1 MHTTGGTGAD
11 EGHNVNFYEAR
22 FTGATKLI
30 LFIVWSVTGMITY
43 DTRCLIV
50 MLLFSL
56 IAFRVSKVQFQDYAF
71 VLYFI
76 LIFFVLNHIAIFIF
90 SPLEGVK
97 VYGSRHDIVHLVGR
111 YTVTYEQL
119 FYQLNIALK
128 YAVVIPMALLFLL
141 TTNPSEFAASLNR
154 IGVNYKIAYSVSL
167 ALRYIPDIQRDYEN
181 ISFSAQARGIDI
193 SRKEKLPKRLKNI
206 ISILMPL
213 ILTSIE
219 RIENISTAMELRGFG
234 TKRKRTWYSSRPF
247 SRKDYIALILFALIA
262 ISSTVITFYDG
273 SRFYN
278 IFD

>member
-1 MHTTGGTGAD
+1 MKATMLTFTKQDSPIH
-11 EGHNVNFYEAR
+11 R
-22 FTGATKLI
+22 LTGATKLI
-30 LFIVWSVTGMITY
+30 LFVVWSVTGMITY

-56 IAFRVSKVQFQDYAF
+56 IAFRISKVQFQDYAF

-111 YTVTYEQL
+111 YTVTWEQL
-119 FYQLNIALK
+119 FYQFNIALK

-141 TTNPSEFAASLNR
+141 TTNPSEFAASLNKV
-154 IGVNYKIAYSVSL
+154 GVNYKIAYSVSL

-234 TKRKRTWYSSRPF
+234 TKSKRTWYSSRPF
-247 SRKDYIALILFALIA
+247 SRNDYIALILFALIA

>member
-1 MHTTGGTGAD
+1 MKATMLTFTKQDSPIH
-11 EGHNVNFYEAR
+11 R
-22 FTGATKLI
+22 LTGATKLI

-56 IAFRVSKVQFQDYAF
+56 IAFRVSKVEFQDYAF

-111 YTVTYEQL
+111 YTVTGEQL
-119 FYQLNIALK
+119 FYQFNIALK

-234 TKRKRTWYSSRPF
+234 TKSKRTWYSSRPF
-247 SRKDYIALILFALIA
+247 SRNDYIALILFALIA
-262 ISSTVITFYDG
+262 ISSTIITFYDG

>member
-1 MHTTGGTGAD
+1 MRANMLTYTSQDSPVH
-11 EGHNVNFYEAR
+11 R
-22 FTGATKLI
+22 LTGATKLI
-30 LFIVWSVTGMITY
+30 LFVVWSVTGMITY
-43 DTRCLIV
+43 DTRCLIA

-56 IAFRVSKVQFQDYAF
+56 LAFRISKVQFQDFAF

-76 LIFFVLNHIAIFIF
+76 LFFFMLNQIAIFIF
-90 SPLEGVK
+90 SPLEGVRI
-97 VYGSRHDIVHLVGR
+97 YGTRHDIVHIIGR
-111 YTVTYEQL
+111 YTVTWEQL
-119 FYQLNIALK
+119 FYQFNIALK

-193 SRKEKLPKRLKNI
+193 SRKEKIFKRLKNI
-206 ISILMPL
+206 VSILMPL
-213 ILTSIE
+213 ILSSIE

-234 TKRKRTWYSSRPF
+234 TKSKRTWYNSRPF
-247 SRKDYIALILFALIA
+247 SKNDYIAVFIFAMIA
-262 ISSTVITFYDG
+262 VLTMVLTFYDG

>member
-1 MHTTGGTGAD
+1 MKATMLTFTKQDSPIH
-11 EGHNVNFYEAR
+11 R
-22 FTGATKLI
+22 LTGATKLI

-247 SRKDYIALILFALIA
+247 SKNDYIALILFALIA

>member
-1 MHTTGGTGAD
+1 MRANMLTYTSQDSPVHGL
-11 EGHNVNFYEAR
+11 
-22 FTGATKLI
+22 TGATKLI
-30 LFIVWSVTGMITY
+30 LFVVWSVTGMITY
-43 DTRCLIV
+43 DTRCLIA

-56 IAFRVSKVQFQDYAF
+56 LAFKISKVQFQDFAF

-76 LIFFVLNHIAIFIF
+76 LFFFMLNQIAIFIF
-90 SPLEGVK
+90 SPLEGVRI
-97 VYGSRHDIVHLVGR
+97 YGTRHDIVHIIGR
-111 YTVTYEQL
+111 YTVTWEQL
-119 FYQLNIALK
+119 FYQFNIALK

-193 SRKEKLPKRLKNI
+193 SRKEKLFKRLKNI
-206 ISILMPL
+206 VSILMPL
-213 ILTSIE
+213 ILSSIE

-234 TKRKRTWYSSRPF
+234 TKSKRTWYNSRPF
-247 SRKDYIALILFALIA
+247 SKNDYIALFIFAMIA
-262 ISSTVITFYDG
+262 VLTMVLTFYDG

>member
-1 MHTTGGTGAD
+1 MKGKMLTFTKQDSPIH
-11 EGHNVNFYEAR
+11 R
-22 FTGATKLI
+22 LTGATKLI
-30 LFIVWSVTGMITY
+30 LFVVWSVTGMITY

-56 IAFRVSKVQFQDYAF
+56 LAFRISKVQFQDYAF

-76 LIFFVLNHIAIFIF
+76 LIFFLLNHIAIFIF
-90 SPLEGVK
+90 SPLEGVR
-97 VYGSRHDIVHLVGR
+97 VYGTRHDIMHIAGR
-111 YTVTYEQL
+111 YTVTWEQL
-119 FYQLNIALK
+119 FYQFNIALK

-154 IGVNYKIAYSVSL
+154 VGVNYKIAYSVSL

-234 TKRKRTWYSSRPF
+234 TETKRTWYSRRPF
-247 SRKDYIALILFALIA
+247 TRDDYFALALFALIG
-262 ISSTVITFYDG
+262 IFSTVITFYDG

>member
-1 MHTTGGTGAD
+1 MKATMLTFTKQDSPIH
-11 EGHNVNFYEAR
+11 R
-22 FTGATKLI
+22 LTGATKLI

-234 TKRKRTWYSSRPF
+234 TNRKRTWYSRRPF
-247 SRKDYIALILFALIA
+247 SRNDYIALILFALIA

>member
-1 MHTTGGTGAD
+1 MKATMLTFTKQDSPIH
-11 EGHNVNFYEAR
+11 R
-22 FTGATKLI
+22 LTGATKLI
-30 LFIVWSVTGMITY
+30 LFIMWSVTGMITY

-71 VLYFI
+71 ALYFI

-111 YTVTYEQL
+111 YTVTGEQL
-119 FYQLNIALK
+119 FYQFNIALK

-234 TKRKRTWYSSRPF
+234 TKSKRTWYSSRPF
-247 SRKDYIALILFALIA
+247 SKNDYIALILFALIA
-262 ISSTVITFYDG
+262 ISSAVITFYDG

>member
-1 MHTTGGTGAD
+1 MKTAMLAFTNHD
-11 EGHNVNFYEAR
+11 SSIHR
-22 FTGATKLI
+22 LTGATKLI
-30 LFIVWSVTGMITY
+30 LFVMWSVTGMITY
-43 DTRCLIV
+43 DTRCLLA

-56 IAFRVSKVQFQDYAF
+56 IAFRISRVKFQDFAF

-76 LIFFVLNHIAIFIF
+76 LIFFVLNQMAIFIF

-97 VYGSRHDIVHLVGR
+97 VYGSRHDLFHMLGR
-111 YTVTYEQL
+111 YTVTWEQL
-119 FYQLNIALK
+119 FYQFNIALK

-154 IGVNYKIAYSVSL
+154 VGVNYKIAYSVSL

-181 ISFSAQARGIDI
+181 ISFSAQARGVDT
-193 SRKEKLPKRLKNI
+193 SRKEKLPKRLKNMV
-206 ISILMPL
+206 SILMPL

-234 TKRKRTWYSSRPF
+234 SKPRRTWYSSRPF
-247 SRKDYIALILFALIA
+247 HRNDYIALALFVVIA
-262 ISSTVITFYDG
+262 ITSTVITFYDG

-278 IFD
+278 IFN

>member
-1 MHTTGGTGAD
+1 MRANMLTYTSQDSRVH
-11 EGHNVNFYEAR
+11 R
-22 FTGATKLI
+22 LTGATKLI
-30 LFIVWSVTGMITY
+30 LFVVWSVTGMITY
-43 DTRCLIV
+43 DTRCLIA

-56 IAFRVSKVQFQDYAF
+56 LAFKISKVQFQDFAF

-76 LIFFVLNHIAIFIF
+76 MFFFMLNQIAIFIF
-90 SPLEGVK
+90 SPLEGVRI
-97 VYGSRHDIVHLVGR
+97 YGTRHDIVHIIGR
-111 YTVTYEQL
+111 YTVTWEQL
-119 FYQLNIALK
+119 FYQFNIALK

-193 SRKEKLPKRLKNI
+193 SRKEKLFKRLKNI
-206 ISILMPL
+206 VSILMPL
-213 ILTSIE
+213 ILSSIE

-234 TKRKRTWYSSRPF
+234 TKSKRTWYNSRPF
-247 SRKDYIALILFALIA
+247 SKNDYIALFIFVMIA
-262 ISSTVITFYDG
+262 VLTMVLTFYDG

>member
-1 MHTTGGTGAD
+1 MKATMLTFTKQDSPIH
-11 EGHNVNFYEAR
+11 R
-22 FTGATKLI
+22 LTGATKLI

-56 IAFRVSKVQFQDYAF
+56 IAFRISKVQFQDYAF

-76 LIFFVLNHIAIFIF
+76 LIFFILNHIAIFIF

-111 YTVTYEQL
+111 YTVTWEQL

-234 TKRKRTWYSSRPF
+234 TKSKRTWYSSRPF
-247 SRKDYIALILFALIA
+247 SKNDYIALILFALIA

>member
-1 MHTTGGTGAD
+1 MKATMLTFTKQNSPIH
-11 EGHNVNFYEAR
+11 R
-22 FTGATKLI
+22 LTGATKLI

-97 VYGSRHDIVHLVGR
+97 VYGSRHDIVHLLGR

-234 TKRKRTWYSSRPF
+234 TNRKRTWYSSRPF
-247 SRKDYIALILFALIA
+247 SRNDYIALILFALIA

>member
-1 MHTTGGTGAD
+1 MKAQMLTFTKQDSPIH
-11 EGHNVNFYEAR
+11 R
-22 FTGATKLI
+22 LTGATKLI
-30 LFIVWSVTGMITY
+30 LFVVWSVTGMITY

-56 IAFRVSKVQFQDYAF
+56 IAFRISKVQFQDYAF

-76 LIFFVLNHIAIFIF
+76 LIFFLLNHIAIFIF
-90 SPLEGVK
+90 SPLEGVR
-97 VYGSRHDIVHLVGR
+97 VYGTSHEIFHIAGR
-111 YTVTYEQL
+111 YTVTWEQL
-119 FYQLNIALK
+119 FYQFNIALK

-154 IGVNYKIAYSVSL
+154 VGVNYKIAYSVSL

-206 ISILMPL
+206 TSILMPL
-213 ILTSIE
+213 ILSSIE

-234 TKRKRTWYSSRPF
+234 IKSKRTWYSSRPF
-247 SRKDYIALILFALIA
+247 SNKDYIALAIFAVIS

>member
-1 MHTTGGTGAD
+1 MKATMLTFTKQDSPIH
-11 EGHNVNFYEAR
+11 R
-22 FTGATKLI
+22 LTGATKLI

-50 MLLFSL
+50 MLFFSL

-234 TKRKRTWYSSRPF
+234 TNRKRTWYSSRPF
-247 SRKDYIALILFALIA
+247 SRNDYIALILFALIA

>member
-1 MHTTGGTGAD
+1 MRANMLTYTSQDSPVH
-11 EGHNVNFYEAR
+11 R
-22 FTGATKLI
+22 LTGATKLI
-30 LFIVWSVTGMITY
+30 LFVVWSVTGMITY
-43 DTRCLIV
+43 DTRCLIA

-56 IAFRVSKVQFQDYAF
+56 LAFRISKVQFQDFAF

-76 LIFFVLNHIAIFIF
+76 LFFFMLNQIAIFIF
-90 SPLEGVK
+90 SPLEGVRI
-97 VYGSRHDIVHLVGR
+97 YGTRHDIVHIIGR
-111 YTVTYEQL
+111 YTVTWEQL
-119 FYQLNIALK
+119 FYQFNIALK

-193 SRKEKLPKRLKNI
+193 SRKEKLFKRLKNI
-206 ISILMPL
+206 VSILMPL
-213 ILTSIE
+213 ILSSIE

-234 TKRKRTWYSSRPF
+234 TKSKRTWYNSRPF
-247 SRKDYIALILFALIA
+247 SKNDYIAVFIFAMIA
-262 ISSTVITFYDG
+262 VLTMVLTFYDG

>member
-1 MHTTGGTGAD
+1 MKAKMLTFTNQDSPIH
-11 EGHNVNFYEAR
+11 R
-22 FTGATKLI
+22 LTGATKLI
-30 LFIVWSVTGMITY
+30 LFVVWSVTGMITY
-43 DTRCLIV
+43 DTRCLVV

-56 IAFRVSKVQFQDYAF
+56 IAFRISKVQFQDYAF

-76 LIFFVLNHIAIFIF
+76 LFFFLLNHIAIFLF
-90 SPLEGVK
+90 SPLEGVGI
-97 VYGSRHDIVHLVGR
+97 YGTRHDIMHIAGR
-111 YTVTYEQL
+111 YTVTWEQL

-154 IGVNYKIAYSVSL
+154 VGVNYKIAYSVSL

-206 ISILMPL
+206 TSILMPL
-213 ILTSIE
+213 VLTSIE

-234 TKRKRTWYSSRPF
+234 IKTKRTWYSSRPF
-247 SRKDYIALILFALIA
+247 TTKDYMALALFALIS
-262 ISSTVITFYDG
+262 ISTMVITFYDG

>member
-1 MHTTGGTGAD
+1 MKATMLTFTKQDSPIH
-11 EGHNVNFYEAR
+11 R
-22 FTGATKLI
+22 LTGATKLI

-97 VYGSRHDIVHLVGR
+97 VYGLRHDIVHLVGR

-128 YAVVIPMALLFLL
+128 YAAVIPMALLFLL

-247 SRKDYIALILFALIA
+247 SRNDYIALILFALIA

>member
-1 MHTTGGTGAD
+1 MKATMLTFTKQDSPVH
-11 EGHNVNFYEAR
+11 R
-22 FTGATKLI
+22 LTGATKLI

-234 TKRKRTWYSSRPF
+234 TQNKRTWYSSRPF
-247 SRKDYIALILFALIA
+247 SRNDYIALILFALIA
-262 ISSTVITFYDG
+262 ITTTIITFYDG

>member
-1 MHTTGGTGAD
+1 MKATMLTFTKQDSPIH
-11 EGHNVNFYEAR
+11 R
-22 FTGATKLI
+22 LTGATKLI
-30 LFIVWSVTGMITY
+30 LFVVWSVTGMITY

-56 IAFRVSKVQFQDYAF
+56 VAFRISKVQFQDYAF

-111 YTVTYEQL
+111 YTVTWEQL
-119 FYQLNIALK
+119 FYQFNIALK

-141 TTNPSEFAASLNR
+141 TTNPSEFAASLNKV
-154 IGVNYKIAYSVSL
+154 GVNYKIAYSVSL

-234 TKRKRTWYSSRPF
+234 TKSKRTWYSSRPF
-247 SRKDYIALILFALIA
+247 SRNDYIALILFALIA

>member
-1 MHTTGGTGAD
+1 MKATMLTFTKQDSPIHLL
-11 EGHNVNFYEAR
+11 
-22 FTGATKLI
+22 TGATKLI

-234 TKRKRTWYSSRPF
+234 TNRKRTWYSSRPF
-247 SRKDYIALILFALIA
+247 SRNDYIALIIFALIA

>member
-1 MHTTGGTGAD
+1 MKATMLTFTKQDSPIH
-11 EGHNVNFYEAR
+11 R
-22 FTGATKLI
+22 LTGATKLI

-56 IAFRVSKVQFQDYAF
+56 IAFRISKVQFQDYAF

-111 YTVTYEQL
+111 YTVTWEQL

-234 TKRKRTWYSSRPF
+234 TKSKRTWYSSRPF
-247 SRKDYIALILFALIA
+247 SKNDYIALILFALIA

>member
-1 MHTTGGTGAD
+1 MLTFTKQDSPIH
-11 EGHNVNFYEAR
+11 R
-22 FTGATKLI
+22 LTGATKLI

-181 ISFSAQARGIDI
+181 ISFFAQARGIDI

-234 TKRKRTWYSSRPF
+234 TNRKRTWYSSRPF
-247 SRKDYIALILFALIA
+247 SRNDYIALILFALIA

>member
-1 MHTTGGTGAD
+1 MKATMLTFTKQDSPIH
-11 EGHNVNFYEAR
+11 R
-22 FTGATKLI
+22 LTGATKLI
-30 LFIVWSVTGMITY
+30 LFVVWSVTGMITY

-56 IAFRVSKVQFQDYAF
+56 IAFRISKVQFQDYAF

-111 YTVTYEQL
+111 YTVTWEQL
-119 FYQLNIALK
+119 FYQFNIALK

-141 TTNPSEFAASLNR
+141 TTNPSEFAASLNKV
-154 IGVNYKIAYSVSL
+154 GVNYKIAYSVSL

-219 RIENISTAMELRGFG
+219 RIENISTAMELRSFG
-234 TKRKRTWYSSRPF
+234 TKSKRTWYSSRPF
-247 SRKDYIALILFALIA
+247 SRNDYIALILFALIA

>member
-1 MHTTGGTGAD
+1 MKATMLTFTKQDSPIH
-11 EGHNVNFYEAR
+11 R
-22 FTGATKLI
+22 LTGATKLI

-234 TKRKRTWYSSRPF
+234 TNRKRTWYSSRPF
-247 SRKDYIALILFALIA
+247 SRNDYIALILFALIA